1 MKRISLQTAD
11 AKFLPPLQQGAPMR
25 PLEEWVVCAGILGAC
40 CKWIWHRRVGKRDR
54 RQVREEEV
62 GKWVKDTSM
71 VGRRCRLVRMLSL
84 GSFNRRLCPRGPSR
98 GTKFFVERSLAWGGE
113 DSRQVKCNYYLKLG
127 LPVSEMRLYLRCD
140 WETLYDPGPICWGPC
155 FKQTSTKCKEKTYP
169 SEKILKRSFEIWL

>member
-40 CKWIWHRRVGKRDR
+40 CKWIWHRRVGRRDR

-84 GSFNRRLCPRGPSR
+84 GSFKRRLCPRGPSR
-98 GTKFFVERSLAWGGE
+98 GTKFFVKRSLAWGGE
-113 DSRQVKCNYYLKLG
+113 DSSQVKCNYYLKLD
-127 LPVSEMRLYLRCD
+127 LPVSELRLHLRCD
-140 WETLYDPGPICWGPC
+140 WETFYDPGPIFGGHASNRLP
-155 FKQTSTKCKEKTYP
+155 P
-169 SEKILKRSFEIWL
+169 SAKRKLTPLKKF